1 MDLLHGPIASPRTGA
16 HMRANRFNGYTD
28 YGVGIGLRVPHY
40 DHIEGIACWR
50 LCSRG
55 GDASFSESLLQMIHP
70 HHPQLSPLGDEATCR
85 LVAPAGA
92 LMENGAQ
99 PQTFVE
105 MVLALLENRYPWLG
119 EDEPVRARKPWTN

>member
-1 MDLLHGPIASPRTGA
+1 MPDESSSWKKDPTRAYVLLCVMLRLNICLHGVVRW
-16 HMRANRFNGYTD
+16 FE
-28 YGVGIGLRVPHY
+28 GLR
-40 DHIEGIACWR
+40 G
-50 LCSRG
+50 
-55 GDASFSESLLQMIHP
+55 FSESLLQMIHP

-85 LVAPAGA
+85 LVAPARA
-92 LMENGAQ
+92 LMENNGAQ